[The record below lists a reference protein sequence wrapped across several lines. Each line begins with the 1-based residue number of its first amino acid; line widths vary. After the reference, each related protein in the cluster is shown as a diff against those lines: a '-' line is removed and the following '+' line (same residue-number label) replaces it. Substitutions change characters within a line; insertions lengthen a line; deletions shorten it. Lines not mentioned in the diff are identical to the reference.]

1 MMLWQ
6 RKLRYRFRT
15 AKPVRR
21 GGIYRRRGIR
31 CLCLGL
37 LAFACVW
44 GFFRIEGRIGALAQQ
59 AAISKLNGTITK
71 DVNRVVTEVLEEEEV
86 DTQSLMV
93 KQQDEA
99 GKVLSMTTDYNAVN
113 RMKSALA
120 IKIQQSLD
128 KLNTVETTV
137 PVGMLFSD
145 TFLTGVG
152 FKVPVKVFATNA
164 IQVEFKDGVSSA
176 GINQSRYQLMVEI
189 TVPAR
194 VAGVFRYEDTQV
206 VTQIP
211 IAETVLVGDVPQMYV
226 NR

>member
-6 RKLRYRFRT
+6 RKLRYRFRS
-15 AKPVRR
+15 AKRSCRR
-21 GGIYRRRGIR
+21 RTYRSRGIR
-31 CLCLGL
+31 YLCLGL
-37 LAFACVW
+37 LVFSCVW

-71 DVNRVVTEVLEEEEV
+71 EVNRVVTEVLEEEGV

-93 KQQDEA
+93 RQQDNV

-128 KLNTVETTV
+128 ELDTVETTV

-164 IQVEFKDGVSSA
+164 IQVEFKDGVISA

-206 VTQIP
+206 VTQVP
-211 IAETVLVGDVPQMYV
+211 VAETVLVGDVPQLYV